1 MIVAGFGFRRGAGLA
16 SLRAALELAQDGLP
30 PITHL
35 ATAIDKTS
43 ALVPLAE
50 ALGLPMTGIPSASL
64 STTPTPTSSA
74 ASLKAR
80 ATGSVA
86 EACALVAAGPGA
98 RLLRT
103 RHISPD
109 RMASC
114 AIAEGTQP

>member
-86 EACALVAAGPGA
+86 EACALVAATA
-98 RLLRT
+98 R
-103 RHISPD
+103 
-109 RMASC
+109 AS
-114 AIAEGTQP
+114 AQAVP